1 MTTASEPAPAAA
13 PTSRLGG
20 PLPLLGLVPFDE
32 VMDETRIDGAIA
44 ALSRFSTT
52 PHAGRPA
59 PAAIPAQRPG
69 VPAFGGRSD
78 HVALQFHVP
87 AVVDAPKPTG
97 FADHV
102 ASAMLRMEIRTRS
115 PDHGGESRPADFR
128 TAITVSDNMK
138 AVLRIEMQHDPDV
151 VRRAL
156 RNASDSALLD
166 ATRTLLVDACLDM
179 LDAMR
184 ERRTADHRRIV
195 ELGRLL
201 AAVRWSGDPS
211 PEGRGTPTAA
221 LPYADLASTAW
232 TYVSGGPNPQMRMD
246 DAHRDLHARVDAVF
260 GPHFEVRSIAS
271 LDPSHALE
279 VEMTRHHAILQK
291 PDPMDAMRAIAEVE
305 ALPQTAARP

>member
-1 MTTASEPAPAAA
+1 MTTAPAPA
-13 PTSRLGG
+13 PQSRLGG
-20 PLPLLGLVPFDE
+20 PLPSLGVMPDDD

-52 PHAGRPA
+52 PFGDRAA
-59 PAAIPAQRPG
+59 AAAIPAQRPG
-69 VPAFGGRSD
+69 VAAFGGRSD

-87 AVVDAPKPTG
+87 AVVDAPKPTC
-97 FADHV
+97 FAEHV

-138 AVLRIEMQHDPDV
+138 AVLRIEMAHDPDV

-156 RNASDSALLD
+156 RNASDAALLD

-184 ERRTADHRRIV
+184 ERRCADHRRI
-195 ELGRLL
+195 EAHRRLL
-201 AAVRWSGDPS
+201 AAVRWSGDPT

-232 TYVSGGPNPQMRMD
+232 TYVSGGPRPQMRMD
-246 DAHRDLHARVDAVF
+246 DAHHDLRDRVDTSC
-260 GPHFEVRSIAS
+260 GPLFEVRAMGS
-271 LDPSHALE
+271 LNPAHALE
-279 VEMTRHHAILQK
+279 VEMTRHHAILAK
-291 PDPMDAMRAIAEVE
+291 PDPVDAMRAIAEVE
-305 ALPQTAARP
+305 ALPKPAPRP